1 MLEIPRLGFGTY
13 GRSGTDG
20 IGALEAALA
29 AGYRHFDTAQSYNT
43 ESEVGAAIR
52 SSGLARSEVWVTTKI
67 DTPNFGPGRLIPSL
81 EHSIERLALTPDLTL
96 IHWPSPN
103 GELALPVYLDQIAEA
118 KVRGLTREIGVS
130 NFPIALLTEAEARLG
145 KGEILTNQFELNPL
159 FRNGPLAKFC
169 QSKGILVTCYQPVAQ
184 GRIGTSPIAA
194 AIAAR
199 HDVTVEQV
207 ALAWEL
213 AKGYAAIPTS
223 SRTDRINSNFAALKL
238 KLSEADIADIETL
251 PQAARS
257 IDPGWGPAWD
267 AH

>member
-1 MLEIPRLGFGTY
+1 MLEISRLGFGTY
-13 GRSGTDG
+13 GRTGTDG
-20 IGALEAALA
+20 IGALECALA
-29 AGYRHFDTAQSYNT
+29 AGYRHFDTAQSYDT

-52 SSGLARSEVWVTTKI
+52 SSGLARGDVWVTTKI
-67 DTPNFGPGRLIPSL
+67 DMANFGPGRLIPSL
-81 EHSIERLALTPDLTL
+81 EHSIERLGLTPDLTL

-159 FRNGPLAKFC
+159 FRNGRLAKFC
-169 QSKGILVTCYQPVAQ
+169 QSSGILVTCYQPVAQ
-184 GRIGTSPIAA
+184 GRISNNAIAA

-199 HDVTVEQV
+199 HNATVEQV

-223 SRTDRINSNFAALKL
+223 SRSDRIESNFAALNL
-238 KLSEADIADIETL
+238 KLSEADLEAMETL

-257 IDPGWGPAWD
+257 IDPVWGPAWD
-267 AH
+267 A

>member
-1 MLEIPRLGFGTY
+1 MEIPRLGFGTY
-13 GRSGTDG
+13 GRTGADG
-20 IGALEAALA
+20 IRALETALA

-52 SSGLARSEVWVTTKI
+52 SSGLARKEVWVTTKI
-67 DTPNFGPGRLIPSL
+67 DMANFGPGRLIPSL
-81 EHSIERLALTPDLTL
+81 EHSIERLGLTPDLTL

-130 NFPIALLTEAEARLG
+130 NFPVALLTEAEARLG

-159 FRNGPLAKFC
+159 FRNRSLAVFC
-169 QSKGILVTCYQPVAQ
+169 QSKGILVTCYQPLAQ
-184 GRIGTSPIAA
+184 GRISGSPTAA

-199 HDVTVEQV
+199 LNATAGQV

-223 SRTDRINSNFAALKL
+223 SRTDRIVSNFAALKL
-238 KLSEADIADIETL
+238 TLSEADIAAIENL

-267 AH
+267 A